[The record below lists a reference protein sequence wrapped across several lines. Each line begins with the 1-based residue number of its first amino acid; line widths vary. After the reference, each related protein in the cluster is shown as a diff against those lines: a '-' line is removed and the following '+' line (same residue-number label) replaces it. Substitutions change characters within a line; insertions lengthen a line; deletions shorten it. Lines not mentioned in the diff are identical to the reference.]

1 MHARCELDGADI
13 VYLARCGNYQG
24 SVGKNSDY
32 GEGLRRVLECL
43 NEHSVGIREVTV
55 DSKQARSLPLED
67 RVILVE
73 AEELGSGEAAKAA
86 HEGSDWGSFS
96 GNDNDFAHGLIL
108 ADTRGAVGRS

>member
-73 AEELGSGEAAKAA
+73 AEAEDAVEWLFTQLSRRMREVGLAPPLERVSG
-86 HEGSDWGSFS
+86 
-96 GNDNDFAHGLIL
+96 
-108 ADTRGAVGRS
+108 T